1 MSGAVLGFIAARAR
15 LGLSRAAA
23 VSGSVLSTAL
33 DGAPGG
39 ANSNPT
45 NKGPGD
51 AFVRRFSSIFGGH
64 AQSTNEILM
73 VSPTAFEYNSAA
85 AQDNH
90 FMEAVVEAERLSAR
104 ETVLRE
110 HGASPN
116 TEQNPPLPP
125 SPLTSTSGSPATRF
139 LRPL

>member
-1 MSGAVLGFIAARAR
+1 M
-15 LGLSRAAA
+15 
-23 VSGSVLSTAL
+23 
-33 DGAPGG
+33 
-39 ANSNPT
+39 
-45 NKGPGD
+45 
-51 AFVRRFSSIFGGH
+51 FGGH

-116 TEQNPPLPP
+116 TEQNPPFPP